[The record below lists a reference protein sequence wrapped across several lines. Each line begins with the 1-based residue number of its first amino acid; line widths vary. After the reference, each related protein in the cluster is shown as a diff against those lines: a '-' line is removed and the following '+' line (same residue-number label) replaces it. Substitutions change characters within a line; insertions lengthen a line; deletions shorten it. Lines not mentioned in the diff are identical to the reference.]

1 MVNPEPQHSGS
12 GTQERMVATPR
23 VVTRVDDLDGSG
35 DAHTVRVGLDG
46 QAYEI
51 DLTDAHAHHSARCWP
66 PYVSAGGAS
75 PGAVAHT
82 PAPTSTPEPPG
93 RDGAFTVG
101 AADQQDGNNAIICR
115 VEDVRSCRVEDVLS
129 RPPQRG

>member
-66 PYVSAGGAS
+66 PYVSAGRRLTRSSRPYTRTDLDTGTT
-75 PGAVAHT
+75 G
-82 PAPTSTPEPPG
+82 PG
-93 RDGAFTVG
+93 R
-101 AADQQDGNNAIICR
+101 R
-115 VEDVRSCRVEDVLS
+115 VHRR
-129 RPPQRG
+129 RG